1 MLARSRFSAARTSFF
16 SGSRTRSSASFKW
29 EANPTTPQYRSVC
42 GCPFCWVLVHT
53 PHLKPKKL
61 SGSEKRRAEK
71 VKRTY
76 LEGLAR
82 ENVALIDAKRL
93 DRVQA
98 DESLARPLAL
108 AAYGKDLLMRCQGQ
122 GRSGPATLVLW
133 RQFAYTKSG
142 SPIPGFRLRAADIL
156 EAEQKLVAALAS

>member
-1 MLARSRFSAARTSFF
+1 MGGRPDPAVSVGLRLPMVQRPRTHVSPQ
-16 SGSRTRSSASFKW
+16 AE
-29 EANPTTPQYRSVC
+29 EAERQRQTPRQ
-42 GCPFCWVLVHT
+42 
-53 PHLKPKKL
+53 
-61 SGSEKRRAEK
+61 K

-82 ENVALIDAKRL
+82 ENGVIIDAKRL

-98 DESLARPLAL
+98 DQSLASALAL

-133 RQFAYTKSG
+133 REFAYTKSG
-142 SPIPGFRLRAADIL
+142 SPTILKFRLRATDFL
-156 EAEQKLVAALAS
+156 QAEQELVAALAN